1 MSQSLTRLLL
11 LWDQGK
17 LPKLETNIPIIE
29 NILIALFQALTRI
42 LRTQD
47 SNGSWDKGRTE
58 SSAYAILALVC
69 LESLPM
75 ATSLRPYI
83 HSAIQRGREYLEA
96 RSGDISTDFTWIEKV
111 SYGMKPLHRA
121 YILAALNVSTSTLRF
136 QGRLLDAFTLPID
149 RMAKFK
155 GLYSKLPLFAEV
167 PQWLIEA
174 ALIESYLYLP
184 QLKQIR
190 LQIFP
195 RKDMEDDRY
204 FEYIPFTWTATNLM
218 QNGYYRANFLF
229 DMMQISFLNY
239 QADEYMESVVGPCFT
254 GRLTEVRE
262 IIDALF
268 DKPNPQMNGFNG
280 KESFATN
287 PNLIETTVS
296 KADVNPE
303 PNHDPML
310 QETQVRQT
318 LERFV
323 NHVLCHPGVQNA
335 SGYDKRRL
343 RQELRLFLQA
353 HVDQIEDNDL
363 LSAQLAQ
370 QNGTATYQNP
380 KTTFF
385 EWIRITSSNHTSCPY
400 SFAFAMCLLGDRKD
414 FLSTA
419 AEKYIGEAACRH
431 LAALCR
437 MYNDYGSLRRDRLER
452 NLNSLHFPEFHEA
465 PALEEDEVLKRR
477 LFQLASYERKSL
489 DLAVSELGLISHER
503 VMRFVRM
510 FVDVTDMYGQIY
522 VEKDIASRMK

>member
-1 MSQSLTRLLL
+1 MSLLL

-17 LPKLETNIPIIE
+17 VSRFETNTTIIE
-29 NILIALFQALTRI
+29 NVLIALFQALTRI
-42 LRTQD
+42 LRAQGSD
-47 SNGSWDKGRTE
+47 GSWDKGRTE

-69 LESLPM
+69 LESLPI
-75 ATSLRPYI
+75 ANSLRPYI
-83 HSAIQRGREYLEA
+83 HSATRRGREYLEA
-96 RSGDISTDFTWIEKV
+96 RSGDINTEFTWIEKV
-111 SYGMKPLHRA
+111 SYGMKPLHKA
-121 YILAALNVSTSTLRF
+121 YTLAALNASTSTLRF
-136 QGRLLDAFTLPID
+136 EGRLRGAITLPTD

-155 GLYSKLPLFAEV
+155 ALYAKLPLFAEV

-174 ALIESYLYLP
+174 ALIESYMFLP
-184 QLKQIR
+184 RLKQIR

-195 RKDMEDDRY
+195 RKDMEEDKY

-262 IIDALF
+262 LIDALF
-268 DKPNPQMNGFNG
+268 DEPTSQMNGCNG
-280 KESFATN
+280 KESLATN
-287 PNLIETTVS
+287 PTFIEPTFS
-296 KADVNPE
+296 KADVNPG
-303 PNHDPML
+303 PNHDAML
-310 QETQVRQT
+310 QKTQVRQT

-323 NHVLCHPGVQNA
+323 NHILYHPGVQNA
-335 SGYDKRRL
+335 SEYDKRRL

-353 HVDQIEDNDL
+353 HVDQIEDNNL
-363 LSAQLAQ
+363 LSSQLAQ

-380 KTTFF
+380 KTTYF

-400 SFAFAMCLLGDRKD
+400 SFAFAMCLLGDGKD

-437 MYNDYGSLRRDRLER
+437 MYNDYGSLRRDRLEG
-452 NLNSLHFPEFHEA
+452 NLNSLHFPEFQEA
-465 PALEEDEVLKRR
+465 PSLEDDEVLKRR

-489 DLAVSELGLISHER
+489 DLAVGELGLISHER
-503 VMRFVRM
+503 VMRFIRM

-522 VEKDIASRMK
+522 IEKDIASRMK